1 MTGIGSLLTE
11 THREVGRRR
20 IAAGEARTALIRRRY
35 DAPIEDVWQA
45 CTDPDRLS
53 RWFIRPTGNLRAGG
67 TFKLKGNASGEIL
80 RCEPPRRLT
89 VTWSY
94 PGRPVDELELRLSR
108 GEHGDT
114 VLELEHASVAEVF
127 IANDPETGMWGIGAG
142 WEVSLDYLGKYL
154 RGELRD
160 ATAAEWWK
168 PTQEDVELGN
178 RRSHAWAAVIEATL
192 TARHTASKG
201 WRSASVDPV
210 STTRLGEEPRM
221 GSQRIEMFTQS
232 ELPNQEELDKQE
244 DGNAA

>member
-1 MTGIGSLLTE
+1 VKTHMTGIGTWLTE

-67 TFKLKGNASGEIL
+67 TFKLEGNASGEIL

-94 PGRPVDELELRLSR
+94 PGRPVDELELRLSP
-108 GEHGDT
+108 GEDGDT

-154 RGELRD
+154 RGELLD

-178 RRSHAWAAVIEATL
+178 LSLGTGAVTPGRPSSRLRSPQDTRQVRAGDLPPWTRFQ
-192 TARHTASKG
+192 RHG
-201 WRSASVDPV
+201 
-210 STTRLGEEPRM
+210 
-221 GSQRIEMFTQS
+221 
-232 ELPNQEELDKQE
+232 
-244 DGNAA
+244 